1 MEKTMLGL
9 LRLPP
14 LLIIGIILAIAA
26 FLVYRI
32 VATGMAHPLTII
44 LLILLAFVLVRVL
57 FKMRHTVKESESDE

>member
-1 MEKTMLGL
+1 MLGL

-14 LLIIGIILAIAA
+14 LLIIAIILAIAA

-32 VATGMAHPLTII
+32 VAAGTAHPLTII

-57 FKMRHTVKESESDE
+57 FKMRHTVQESESEE